1 MSVKDQRLSRQGK
14 FAWPIP
20 EVLLILI
27 GIVLFIVFP
36 EDQYFDFNTFI
47 GAILASAVISLPIG
61 IPLLLA
67 KVGFFWFDFAYVAA
81 GVLVYWYF
89 LGLPDGAYIG
99 EGLILLAGI
108 ACVISGCSH
117 TLRRILASR
126 FAKELRSK

>member
-1 MSVKDQRLSRQGK
+1 MSVKDQRLLRQGK

-81 GVLVYWYF
+81 GVLVYRYF

>member
-67 KVGFFWFDFAYVAA
+67 KVGFFWFDFAYVVA
-81 GVLVYWYF
+81 GVLAYRYI

-99 EGLILLAGI
+99 EGIILLVGI

-126 FAKELRSK
+126 FAKKPRSK